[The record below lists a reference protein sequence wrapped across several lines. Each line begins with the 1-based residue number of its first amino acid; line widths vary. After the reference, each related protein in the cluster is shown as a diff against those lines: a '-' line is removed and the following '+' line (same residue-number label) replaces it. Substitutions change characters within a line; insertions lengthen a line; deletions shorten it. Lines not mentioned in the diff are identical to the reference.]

1 MLVADDDG
9 GGLGPVDGLGIGSG
23 GFDSVPSLG
32 SLDLDETDYLRD
44 EADMDDRAGV
54 DSIESLDELE
64 DEARGTTLADAP
76 PFQ

>member
-1 MLVADDDG
+1 MADDDG
-9 GGLGPVDGLGIGSG
+9 GGLGPVDGLGIGIG

-64 DEARGTTLADAP
+64 DE
-76 PFQ
+76 F